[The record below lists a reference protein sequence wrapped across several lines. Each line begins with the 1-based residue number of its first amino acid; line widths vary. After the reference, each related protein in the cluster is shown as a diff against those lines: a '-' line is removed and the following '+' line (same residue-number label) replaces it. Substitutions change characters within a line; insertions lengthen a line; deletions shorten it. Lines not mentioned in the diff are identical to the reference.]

1 MQMAAAAHLESNHHV
16 AKMVFSLVITRP
28 ELGNVLSGVSQ
39 NLDEELYGPYGDL
52 FRRMSQSHH
61 KASDPLIFRQLGYW
75 PYPSGNRRGTI
86 SLPYVQLRVDVHVRP
101 LQDIEDFTI
110 DLEVYQRES
119 WQNQLCAQRILKL
132 LRYCIDNSDPD
143 VEMCPRAIVKVTGEV
158 YDLARA
164 FITAKES
171 DVETFLDEIERRL
184 DREGP
189 FAALPPQD
197 TWPDC
202 ECPFDVLLREILTLN
217 PTDYLAGAVPPPS
230 LAFLAREALVR
241 AMPDKDL
248 AKTYL
253 TDNCVVHGVKSDMLR
268 DLVMTSCYGRP
279 RQSPIQRVR
288 TWANFRRDVTVT
300 PMSLQHLEGRMPN
313 RPLMVLFQAEISE
326 IMRLRT
332 LTWIRDAH
340 ASRPFPHCSNPVD
353 MQEFL
358 HSNST
363 RDPILPGRLCARRH
377 NDHVYVLAMVIM
389 RLVRRNT

>member
-1 MQMAAAAHLESNHHV
+1 MAAAAQLESCHQV

-28 ELGNVLSGVSQ
+28 ERGNVLSGVSQ
-39 NLDEELYGPYGDL
+39 NLDEDIYGPYGDL

-164 FITAKES
+164 FIAAKES
-171 DVETFLDEIERRL
+171 DVETFLDGIERRL

-217 PTDYLAGAVPPPS
+217 PTDYLASRADPPPS

-241 AMPDKDL
+241 AIPDRKV
-248 AKTYL
+248 AKTYFK
-253 TDNCVVHGVKSDMLR
+253 DNCVVHGVRSDMLR
-268 DLVMTSCYGRP
+268 DLVKTSCYGRP
-279 RQSPIQRVR
+279 RQRPIPRVR

-358 HSNST
+358 HSNNT

-377 NDHVYVLAMVIM
+377 DDHVYVLAMVIM